1 MAMVFNKITKSW
13 EDDGTGEGVAPAV
26 PGVPAVPPP
35 AGPAAIAPPPSMAGG
50 GGSGEST
57 LNVTVAQPPRPAWE
71 TQQGSRTVVE
81 SPQEQSA
88 VTNLAVKGGE
98 LATAKETEAG
108 VGVQE
113 DEINAGL
120 AGKERQLSQDEQ
132 VRLQQEEAQYQRDL
146 QARGAQ
152 ERELIEK
159 AARSK
164 VKAGRAKL
172 DMWEGNALG
181 GFISAIVR
189 SVAAAEH
196 ARQGKDGLS
205 PAERI
210 LIENANNFEA
220 ALVAKAE
227 ADKEMRD
234 LYIADRPRWEA
245 AMDHIRK
252 FAADT
257 NARNIKIAGLAAKE
271 AIAKLAPEKRQAAAA
286 TAQAAEDKADAENE
300 VKRTQG
306 LRKTLDWQRT
316 EREKEVGGS
325 GDPAI
330 GGVNPI
336 IDPIT
341 GKIIGELPKERA
353 VEGRNQRSGVAALN
367 GLRGWSTKFQTFLEK
382 NGPNLSKW
390 SPEAK
395 QELTTF
401 ATEGAGYLTK
411 MNETGV
417 LNQGEYDR
425 YVAQM
430 TPTGI
435 IGLFSSTGAS
445 KRAID
450 QAVKGAERRAIG
462 TVKTLKTDYST
473 PSDYRDDVGG
483 TTVSTVSDAD
493 LQKAYT
499 NAVKTNSPKKDAIA
513 REISRRAKAKQGK
526 NAKPMAQEEASP

>member
-57 LNVTVAQPPRPAWE
+57 LNVTVAQPPRPGWE
-71 TQQGSRTVVE
+71 TKQGSRTVVE

-88 VTNLAVKGGE
+88 VTNLALKGGA
-98 LATAKETEAG
+98 LATAKEAETD
-108 VGVQE
+108 VGVRE

-132 VRLQQEEAQYQRDL
+132 ARLQQEEAQYQRDL

-164 VKAGRAKL
+164 IKAGRAKL
-172 DMWEGNALG
+172 DMWEGNTLG

-234 LYIADRPRWEA
+234 LYIADRPRWQA
-245 AMDHIRK
+245 AMDYVRK

-271 AIAKLAPEKRQAAAA
+271 AIAKLAPEKRQGAAA
-286 TAQAAEDKADAENE
+286 TAQAAEEKADAENE

-306 LRKTLDWQRT
+306 LRKVSDWEKT
-316 EREKEVGGS
+316 EREKETGPGGETPAGIEVKDLPGNVVRVAKNAADVKSIIDKRGNVLAMNKLLDKLEEQVNAAGWVGGKLP
-325 GDPAI
+325 GDVRETITRTLDDYASI
-330 GGVNPI
+330 FSVSRGQGANAEAEAARR
-336 IDPIT
+336 IDT
-341 GKIIGELPKERA
+341 LRA
-353 VEGRNQRSGVAALN
+353 SLN
-367 GLRGWSTKFQTFLEK
+367 GDKKTFTKKVRSEQQNNEEFYNSHLSNYTEK
-382 NGPNLSKW
+382 GFK
-390 SPEAK
+390 PES
-395 QELTTF
+395 
-401 ATEGAGYLTK
+401 
-411 MNETGV
+411 
-417 LNQGEYDR
+417 
-425 YVAQM
+425 
-430 TPTGI
+430 I
-435 IGLFSSTGAS
+435 
-445 KRAID
+445 
-450 QAVKGAERRAIG
+450 VKKDA
-462 TVKTLKTDYST
+462 
-473 PSDYRDDVGG
+473 P

-526 NAKPMAQEEASP
+526 TAEPVSQEEAAP